1 METAD
6 LLKKVRK
13 IEIKTKG
20 LSQAIF
26 SGEYQSAFKGR
37 GMSFSEV
44 RQYSF
49 GDDVRAIDWNV
60 SARYHEPFVKVFEEE
75 RELTDM
81 IIVDASKS
89 NAFGTVKQYKQDMIA
104 EISAVLSFSAITNN
118 DKVGLILFTD
128 TVEHFIPPKKGKS
141 HILRI
146 IRDILEYQPISG
158 LTNLSV
164 PLDFLSNAVK
174 RRCTAF
180 LLSDFKGDGYE
191 DSLRIVS
198 RKHDLV
204 GVRIY
209 DPFDMEL
216 PNIGLIHVE
225 DMESGKKILLD
236 TSSNS
241 LRSQY
246 KNRQLAFEQYH
257 KRTFS
262 KLGVDTLN
270 LRTDE
275 DYVKGLRQFFKK
287 RGALR

>member
-75 RELTDM
+75 RELTVM

>member
-1 METAD
+1 
-6 LLKKVRK
+6 
-13 IEIKTKG
+13 
-20 LSQAIF
+20 
-26 SGEYQSAFKGR
+26 
-37 GMSFSEV
+37 
-44 RQYSF
+44 
-49 GDDVRAIDWNV
+49 
-60 SARYHEPFVKVFEEE
+60 
-75 RELTDM
+75 
-81 IIVDASKS
+81 
-89 NAFGTVKQYKQDMIA
+89 
-104 EISAVLSFSAITNN
+104 
-118 DKVGLILFTD
+118 
-128 TVEHFIPPKKGKS
+128 VEHFIPPKKGKS